1 MHNFMKTHYQ
11 DFEEKKIRE
20 ILSAYVGKRVLDYG
34 CGQGKYL
41 KIMKELGVD
50 AVGIDVN
57 PEQIADLRFLG
68 FEVYADSTELKKQRF
83 DCILLSHVIEHFSGD
98 ELVELFD
105 SILPYLKKDGKI
117 IIVTPVLGERF
128 YYDFTHVRPYYPQS
142 VRMLFGGITTAMST
156 KSRYSAELEDV
167 FFFRDSFKLRLFQA
181 FYPASSALPVFKKIL
196 SAVNSCFSFIHYYS
210 GGKIGGTASWL
221 GIYTVKGMVDD
232 EKN

>member
-1 MHNFMKTHYQ
+1 M
-11 DFEEKKIRE
+11 
-20 ILSAYVGKRVLDYG
+20 
-34 CGQGKYL
+34 
-41 KIMKELGVD
+41 
-50 AVGIDVN
+50 
-57 PEQIADLRFLG
+57 
-68 FEVYADSTELKKQRF
+68 
-83 DCILLSHVIEHFSGD
+83 
-98 ELVELFD
+98 
-105 SILPYLKKDGKI
+105 
-117 IIVTPVLGERF
+117 VLGERF

-156 KSRYSAELEDV
+156 KSRYSAELDDV

>member
-20 ILSAYVGKRVLDYG
+20 ILSAYAGKRVLDYG

-68 FEVYADSTELKKQRF
+68 FEVYADSAELKKQRF

-105 SILPYLKKDGKI
+105 SILPYLKK
-117 IIVTPVLGERF
+117 TE
-128 YYDFTHVRPYYPQS
+128 
-142 VRMLFGGITTAMST
+142 
-156 KSRYSAELEDV
+156 KSSL
-167 FFFRDSFKLRLFQA
+167 SRLFSGSG
-181 FYPASSALPVFKKIL
+181 FIMISPMFALIIRKACECFL
-196 SAVNSCFSFIHYYS
+196 AVSQRLCRQNPDIPPNWKMFSFS
-210 GGKIGGTASWL
+210 G
-221 GIYTVKGMVDD
+221 TVL
-232 EKN
+232 N